1 MRQTVRPTVAPAPTL
16 TRQSQPSTDLLT
28 CANEACRPDL
38 HRNRAP
44 TLVHRT
50 VMPDYRGD
58 HGFPRLFIGGTRCQA
73 EETPRAS
80 GLFSD
85 ARGNA
90 RGIGIR
96 TCRLRNGVQSVLSLK
111 TQ

>member
-1 MRQTVRPTVAPAPTL
+1 MRQTVRPTVAPTPTL

-50 VMPDYRGD
+50 VMPDYRGITD
-58 HGFPRLFIGGTRCQA
+58 SHGCLSAVLRSRCQA

-96 TCRLRNGVQSVLSLK
+96 TCRL
-111 TQ
+111 